1 VSISRANS
9 ALFTLNRNS
18 FDILKYIHANPGCV
32 FNNCCSYFP
41 DFWTR
46 SKRDK
51 GFSETKGLLS
61 SMELEGYIVVAKDL
75 VSLNGS
81 WGPCWLTQSGQDVID
96 RVNWS
101 SLAGQYGRTAQQV
114 VDGTL
119 KLAETTVDMM
129 NDALFQA
136 AGDKRRRR

>member
-1 VSISRANS
+1 MSICRASS
-9 ALFTLNRNS
+9 ALFTLNRTS
-18 FDILKYIHANPGCV
+18 FDILKHIHANPGCV
-32 FNNCCSYFP
+32 FNSQCSYFP

-51 GFSETKGLLS
+51 GLSEAKGLLS
-61 SMELEGYIVVAKDL
+61 SMELEGYIAVAKDL

-101 SLAGQYGRTAQQV
+101 SLACQYGRTANQV

-119 KLAETTVDMM
+119 KLAETTVDVI
-129 NDALFQA
+129 NDVLFQA
-136 AGDKRRRR
+136 AGDKRRR